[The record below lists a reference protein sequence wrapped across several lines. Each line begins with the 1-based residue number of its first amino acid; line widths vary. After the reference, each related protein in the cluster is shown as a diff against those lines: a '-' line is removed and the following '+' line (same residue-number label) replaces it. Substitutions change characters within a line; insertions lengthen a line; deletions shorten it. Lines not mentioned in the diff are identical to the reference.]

1 MLAGEEGDDD
11 DDDYDDEDD
20 EGEESTK
27 RSRLKS
33 LYRSLSLSFDCLVV
47 LRRRR
52 RRIAVGSSKWY
63 DLVFFS

>member
-1 MLAGEEGDDD
+1 MLAGEEGDDDDD

-33 LYRSLSLSFDCLVV
+33 LYLALFRLTWCSQAATVANSG
-47 LRRRR
+47 R
-52 RRIAVGSSKWY
+52 
-63 DLVFFS
+63 

>member
-11 DDDYDDEDD
+11 VEDDDD

-33 LYRSLSLSFDCLVV
+33 LYRSLSLSIV
-47 LRRRR
+47 L
-52 RRIAVGSSKWY
+52 
-63 DLVFFS
+63 LFSGGDGGE